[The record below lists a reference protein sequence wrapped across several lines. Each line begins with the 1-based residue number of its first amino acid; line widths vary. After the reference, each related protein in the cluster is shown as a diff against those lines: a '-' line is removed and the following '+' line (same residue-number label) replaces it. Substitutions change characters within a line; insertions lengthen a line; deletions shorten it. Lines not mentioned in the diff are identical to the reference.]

1 MFRIFVAGL
10 IAIAAVAIPPHS
22 HAQNTQGQEAL
33 PPLSEEHLQLA
44 REVFIASKTG
54 RSFDDIL
61 PNVAEQ
67 AKSNFVRSNPQIQLG
82 VIDAVDRVALSL
94 VPKRREL
101 DNGLI
106 RVWARAF
113 TEEELRDLLQFFKSP
128 TGQKFTENYTKVIS
142 TQLALAESWTT
153 ELSQMMARRTERE
166 LKKMVLQDAQ
176 NLRGTTT
183 ESTGQ

>member
-10 IAIAAVAIPPHS
+10 IAIAAIGLAPQS
-22 HAQNTQGQEAL
+22 QAQNTQGQEAL
-33 PPLSEEHLQLA
+33 PPLSEQHLQLA
-44 REVFIASKTG
+44 RQVFIASKTG
-54 RSFDDIL
+54 RSFDNIL
-61 PNVAEQ
+61 PNLAEQ
-67 AKSNFVRSNPQIQLG
+67 AKTNFVRSNPQIQLG
-82 VIDAVDRVALSL
+82 VIDAVDRVALNM
-94 VPKRREL
+94 VPMRKEL
-101 DNGLI
+101 DEGLI

-113 TEEELRDLLQFFKSP
+113 TEEELKDLLQFFESP

-153 ELSQMMARRTERE
+153 KLSRVIAIRTERE

-176 NLRGTTT
+176 NLRGSTT